1 MKAAVFVDIKKIEY
15 REDYP
20 KPEIE
25 ADYAIVRVGHC
36 AICGSDITNFKF
48 KMYKTPLILGHEF
61 SGTVA
66 EIGENIDNFKVGD
79 KVVGINV
86 LPKGSYGKIRGMGVF
101 INGGFAEYVKV
112 YKDDLFHAPAENP
125 TIECSLVE
133 SFAVVVRA
141 IKLSNIQD
149 GENVVIIGGGN
160 LGLTNLIILLKEK
173 TPNYVLILEP
183 HEFLREKAKSL
194 GATEALPPSK
204 GKLRKFF
211 KTNGKPT
218 YIFECA
224 GNENALKL
232 AIDIIDRGGTI
243 MIESIHKG
251 SMTFPI
257 FLINNKELTIQG
269 SISHDSKDIFDAI
282 ELFNSKKVDPS
293 VLISDVVPRRE
304 IQKAFERFLE
314 PGERKFI
321 KLVVEI

>member
-1 MKAAVFVDIKKIEY
+1 MKAAVFEDIKKIVY

-25 ADYAIVRVGHC
+25 ADYIIVRVNHC

-48 KMYKTPLILGHEF
+48 KMFKTGIIMGHEF
-61 SGTVA
+61 AGTVA
-66 EIGENIDNFKVGD
+66 EIGENIDNFKIGE

-86 LPKGSYGKIRGMGVF
+86 LPGGSYGEIRGMGVF

-112 YKDDLFHAPAENP
+112 YKDDLFHAPVDNP
-125 TIECSLVE
+125 TVECSLVE

-141 IKLSNIQD
+141 IKLSKIQE
-149 GENVVIIGGGN
+149 GEKIAIIGSGN
-160 LGLTNLIILLKEK
+160 IGLTNLIVLLGEK
-173 TPNYVLILEP
+173 NPDYVLIIEP

-194 GATEALPPSK
+194 GATDALPSSK

-211 KTNGKPT
+211 KENGKPT

-232 AIDIIDRGGTI
+232 AIDIIDRGGKI
-243 MIESIHKG
+243 MIEGIHKG
-251 SMTFPI
+251 NMTFPI

-269 SISHDSKDIFDAI
+269 AISHDSQDILDAI
-282 ELFNSKKVDPS
+282 ELFNTKKVDPG
-293 VLISDVVPRRE
+293 VLISE
-304 IQKAFERFLE
+304 IIPLKDIQNGFERFLE

-321 KLVVEI
+321 KIIVEI